1 MFLCPGNSTCVTDI
15 GRSVSVSRK
24 LGRVGRSGQ
33 PLFGERP
40 SNVVN
45 LCSVPETRAEL
56 RGGHHALGRH
66 LPYMATHPTR
76 LREMCMREIAISWG
90 GHPTRLREIC
100 TREIAISWG
109 GTLQS
114 GRIIMS
120 ESYNPCYAGCLHPD
134 PVPRFRATRPQPV
147 CEDADQGQGQER
159 PGDVWAHALLRGRPG
174 LYVVPATPRHDQ
186 PLS

>member
-1 MFLCPGNSTCVTDI
+1 MNDQREHPSSSLPLMFLSPGNSTCVTDI
-15 GRSVSVSRK
+15 GRSVRVSRK

-109 GTLQS
+109 GHPTRLREIHYKAGESSCRSRTSLLCWMLAPRPRTPVQS
-114 GRIIMS
+114 YS
-120 ESYNPCYAGCLHPD
+120 TP
-134 PVPRFRATRPQPV
+134 TR
-147 CEDADQGQGQER
+147 
-159 PGDVWAHALLRGRPG
+159 L
-174 LYVVPATPRHDQ
+174 
-186 PLS
+186 